1 MPANRGFKAEP
12 EVQNYNEEQVLY
24 MLKFDFMVDKFYKFC
39 ELPCKIKKQTCF
51 VHAYVAFAQLL
62 KPQEFMGQD
71 FLHFSEISP
80 QKFQLINAVTG
91 R

>member
-1 MPANRGFKAEP
+1 M
-12 EVQNYNEEQVLY
+12 
-24 MLKFDFMVDKFYKFC
+24 
-39 ELPCKIKKQTCF
+39 
-51 VHAYVAFAQLL
+51 HAYVAFAQLL